1 MAHSS
6 TYIDPSLPLS
16 IARVA
21 GVTGNPM
28 TDTMSQCCD
37 VRPYFAFF
45 NDAGRVAVYTTRHPS
60 TSGAASVPV
69 YMSTTSRVDGE
80 TYTAMEMKGTG
91 TQTGSSLVYGG
102 QTYTNNGG
110 YMNVRLHL
118 VNKWAKYKPQMV
130 NQMSEITDAQR
141 AQGSYPYGLRVSAIN
156 YFSSIHDSNYAYVGI
171 PGHFVGQSGY
181 DCCRLTDFSGYNKLA
196 RPDVRGTLS
205 LSGTTFNC
213 GFTEDIGDV
222 TGAVQLTELVAAL
235 SGRPL
240 TDFYPCILA
249 SKEDTSATGGY
260 RHYARALL
268 GDGAVRKYAETVNNW
283 GADLSTCPGYAAGTV
298 WKVSVFFASAVASGS
313 VNLNNWQEVGS
324 LAIPSAMAVF
334 ACPDT
339 VSLEFEAGYSLPRVE
354 CVSISVGMRPV
365 GGDPSTYVLRF
376 EWPEGYDEDA
386 QYYADVNGGSGP
398 EGGGSI
404 DPGDGSV
411 TQQGLTME
419 IAPMKNLATGEY
431 ENWITRGISSQ
442 YVMVSVPGA
451 ANRTARCTVQC
462 RAEKN
467 GETARFASRIVTCD
481 I

>member
-1 MAHSS
+1 MAHSA
-6 TYIDPSLPLS
+6 THIDPALPLS
-16 IARVA
+16 IERVA
-21 GVTGNPM
+21 GVTGNPLL
-28 TDTMSQCCD
+28 DTVSQCCD
-37 VRPYFAFF
+37 GRPYFAFF

-91 TQTGSSLVYGG
+91 TQTGATLVYGG

-110 YMNVRLHL
+110 YVNVRLHL
-118 VNKWAKYKPQMV
+118 INKWAKYKPQMV

-181 DCCRLTDFSGYNKLA
+181 NCCRLTDFSGYNKLA

-205 LSGTTFNC
+205 LSGTMINC
-213 GFTEDIGDV
+213 GFTEDIGEV
-222 TGAVQLTELVAAL
+222 TGAVQLTELVSAL
-235 SGRPL
+235 SGKAL
-240 TDFYPCILA
+240 TDFYPCVLV
-249 SKEDTSATGGY
+249 SRDGTS

-268 GDGAVRKYAETVNNW
+268 GDGAVRKYATTVNNW
-283 GADLSTCPGYAAGTV
+283 GADLSTCPVYAAGTV
-298 WKVSVFFASAVASGS
+298 WKVSVFFASAVTSGS
-313 VNLNNWQEVGS
+313 VNLNNWQDVGGV
-324 LAIPSAMAVF
+324 AVPSAMSVF

-339 VSLEFEAGYSLPRVE
+339 VSLEFEAGYSMPRAE
-354 CVSISVGMRPV
+354 CVSISVGIRPV
-365 GGDPSTYVLRF
+365 VGDPTSYVLRF

-404 DPGDGSV
+404 DPGDGTV
-411 TQQGLTME
+411 TWKGLTIK
-419 IAPMKNLATGEY
+419 IAPVKDIVTGEFQD
-431 ENWITRGISSQ
+431 WTSSPLSSQ
-442 YVMVSVPGA
+442 YVLVTVPGA
-451 ANRTARCTVQC
+451 ANRTAHCTVQC

-467 GETARFASRIVTCD
+467 GQTARFASRRVTCD

>member
-1 MAHSS
+1 MAHNS
-6 TYIDPSLPLS
+6 TYIDPALPLS
-16 IARVA
+16 IERVA
-21 GVTGNPM
+21 GVTGNPLI
-28 TDTMSQCCD
+28 DTMSQCCD
-37 VRPYFAFF
+37 VLPYFSFSAS
-45 NDAGRVAVYTTRHPS
+45 GQTMVYTRRHPS
-60 TSGAASVPV
+60 TAGAASVPV

-91 TQTGSSLVYGG
+91 TQTGATLVYGG
-102 QTYTNNGG
+102 VTYTNGGG
-110 YMNVRLHL
+110 YVNIRQHL

-130 NQMSEITDAQR
+130 NQMAEITDAQR
-141 AQGSYPYGLRVSAIN
+141 AQGSYPYGLRVSAIG
-156 YFSSIHDSNYAYVGI
+156 YFRTIHDSNYAYVGL

-181 DCCRLTDFSGYNKLA
+181 NSCRLTDFSGYNKMA

-205 LSGTTFNC
+205 LSGTMFNC
-213 GFTEDIGDV
+213 GFTEDIGEV

-235 SGRPL
+235 SGKAL

-268 GDGAVRKYAETVNNW
+268 GDGSVRKYATTVNNW
-283 GADLSTCPGYAAGTV
+283 GADLSTCPVYAAGSV
-298 WKVSVFFASAVASGS
+298 WKVSVFFASAVRSGS
-313 VNLNNWQEVGS
+313 VNLNDWQDVGS
-324 LAIPSAMAVF
+324 LAVPSAMSVF

-339 VSLEFEAGYSLPRVE
+339 VSLEFEAGYSMPRVE
-354 CVSISVGMRPV
+354 CVSISVGLRPV
-365 GGDPSTYVLRF
+365 DSDPTSYVLRF

-411 TQQGLTME
+411 TQKGLTME
-419 IAPMKNLATGEY
+419 IAPMKNIATGEY
-431 ENWITRGISSQ
+431 EDWITRGISSQ

-462 RAEKN
+462 RAVKN
-467 GETARFASRIVTCD
+467 GQTARFASKIVTCD

>member
-1 MAHSS
+1 MAHSA
-6 TYIDPSLPLS
+6 THIDPSLPLS

-28 TDTMSQCCD
+28 TDLMSQCSD
-37 VRPYFAFF
+37 TRPYFEFLAS
-45 NDAGRVAVYTTRHPS
+45 DRTRVYTLRHPA
-60 TSGAASVPV
+60 TSGAALVNV
-69 YMSTTSRVDGE
+69 YMANVTKVDGE
-80 TYTAMEMKGTG
+80 TTTAMAMKGTG
-91 TQTGSSLVYGG
+91 TQTGESLVYDGE
-102 QTYTNNGG
+102 TYTYTG
-110 YMNVRLHL
+110 VRNIRIFA

-130 NQMSEITDAQR
+130 DQMTDITDAQR
-141 AQGSYPYGLRVSAIN
+141 AQGPYPYGLRVSAIN
-156 YFSSIHDSNYAYVGI
+156 YFASIHECTYAYVGLPWYFI
-171 PGHFVGQSGY
+171 GQSGY
-181 DCCRLTDFSGYNKLA
+181 DCYRLTDFSGYNKLA

-205 LSGTTFNC
+205 LSGTRFNC

-260 RHYARALL
+260 RHYARVLL
-268 GDGAVRKYAETVNNW
+268 GDGSVRKYATTVNNW
-283 GADLSTCPGYAAGTV
+283 GANLADCPVYSAGSV
-298 WKVSVFFASAVASGS
+298 WKVSVFFSSSVASGS
-313 VNLNNWQEVGS
+313 MNLNNWQDVGS
-324 LAIPSAMAVF
+324 VAIPSGVSLF

-354 CVSISVGMRPV
+354 CVSISVGLRPA
-365 GGDPSTYVLRF
+365 GSDPSSYVLRF

-411 TQQGLTME
+411 TQKGLTME
-419 IAPMKNLATGEY
+419 IAPMKNLATGKY
-431 ENWITRGISSQ
+431 ENWITRGLSSQ
-442 YVMVSVPGA
+442 YVMVTAPGA
-451 ANRTARCTVQC
+451 PNRTARCTVQC
-462 RAEKN
+462 RAVKD
-467 GETARFASRIVTCD
+467 GQTTHFRSVQVQCD

>member
-1 MAHSS
+1 MAHSANH
-6 TYIDPSLPLS
+6 IDPSLPLS

-21 GVTGNPM
+21 GVTGNPLL
-28 TDTMSQCCD
+28 DTMSQCCD

-80 TYTAMEMKGTG
+80 TYTAMQMKGTG
-91 TQTGSSLVYGG
+91 TQTGATLIYGG

-110 YMNVRLHL
+110 YVNVRLHL
-118 VNKWAKYKPQMV
+118 INKWAKYKPQMV

-181 DCCRLTDFSGYNKLA
+181 NCYRLTDFSGYNEMA

-205 LSGTTFNC
+205 LSGTMFNC

-240 TDFYPCILA
+240 TDFYPCILV
-249 SKEDTSATGGY
+249 SRDDTS

-268 GDGAVRKYAETVNNW
+268 GDGAVRKYATTVNNW
-283 GADLSTCPGYAAGTV
+283 GADLSTCPGYAAETV
-298 WKVSVFFASAVASGS
+298 WKVSVFFASQLTGSLGS
-313 VNLNNWQEVGS
+313 VNLNNWQDVGGV
-324 LAIPSAMAVF
+324 AVPSAMSVF

-339 VSLEFEAGYSLPRVE
+339 VSLEFEAGFSLPRVE
-354 CVSISVGMRPV
+354 CVSISVGIRPV
-365 GGDPSTYVLRF
+365 EGDPTSYVLRF

-398 EGGGSI
+398 EGSGSF

-411 TQQGLTME
+411 TLKGLTME
-419 IAPMKNLATGEY
+419 IAPMKNLATGKY
-431 ENWITRGISSQ
+431 ENWRKRAISSQ
-442 YVMVSVPGA
+442 YVLVTVPGA
-451 ANRTARCTVQC
+451 ANRTAHCTVRC
-462 RAEKN
+462 RAVKN
-467 GETARFASRIVTCD
+467 GQTTYFWNVRVECD

>member
-1 MAHSS
+1 MAHSA
-6 TYIDPSLPLS
+6 THIDPALSLS
-16 IARVA
+16 IERVA
-21 GVTGNPM
+21 GVTGNPLL
-28 TDTMSQCCD
+28 DTMSQCCD

-91 TQTGSSLVYGG
+91 TQTGATLIYGG

-110 YMNVRLHL
+110 YVNVRLHL
-118 VNKWAKYKPQMV
+118 INKWAKYKPQMV

-181 DCCRLTDFSGYNKLA
+181 NCCRLTDFSGYNKLA

-205 LSGTTFNC
+205 LSGTMINC
-213 GFTEDIGDV
+213 GFTEDIGEV
-222 TGAVQLTELVAAL
+222 TGAVQLTELVSAL
-235 SGRPL
+235 SGKLL

-268 GDGAVRKYAETVNNW
+268 GDGSVRKYATTVNNW
-283 GADLSTCPGYAAGTV
+283 GANLSTCPVYAAGSV
-298 WKVSVFFASAVASGS
+298 WKVSVFFASAVRSGS
-313 VNLNNWQEVGS
+313 VNLNDWQDVGS
-324 LAIPSAMAVF
+324 LAVPSAMSVF

-354 CVSISVGMRPV
+354 CVSISVGIRPV
-365 GGDPSTYVLRF
+365 EGDPSSYVLRF

-411 TQQGLTME
+411 TLKGLTIK
-419 IAPMKNLATGEY
+419 IAPVKDIATGEFQD
-431 ENWITRGISSQ
+431 WTASPISSQ
-442 YVMVSVPGA
+442 YVMVSGSGD
-451 ANRTARCTVQC
+451 NRTARCPVRCRAVKNGQTTYFRTVQ
-462 RAEKN
+462 
-467 GETARFASRIVTCD
+467 VQCD

>member
-1 MAHSS
+1 MSHSA
-6 TYIDPSLPLS
+6 THIDPSLPLS

-28 TDTMSQCCD
+28 LDVMSQCCD
-37 VRPYFAFF
+37 VLPYFSFSAS
-45 NDAGRVAVYTTRHPS
+45 GQTTVYTRRNPS
-60 TSGAASVPV
+60 TAGAASVAV
-69 YMSTTSRVDGE
+69 YMMTSKRVDGVN
-80 TYTAMEMKGTG
+80 YNAMAQKGTG
-91 TQTGSSLVYGG
+91 TQTGASLVFDGV
-102 QTYTNNGG
+102 TYTNGG
-110 YMNVRLHL
+110 GHTNIRQHL
-118 VNKWAKYKPQMV
+118 VNKWAKYKPQAFD
-130 NQMSEITDAQR
+130 QLSDLTDAQR
-141 AQGSYPYGLRVSAIN
+141 AQGTFPYGMRVTQPA
-156 YFSSIHDSNYAYVGI
+156 YFSGIHDCTYAYEGV
-171 PGHFVGQSGY
+171 PGTTAVAGSGNY
-181 DCCRLTDFSGYNKLA
+181 RLTDFSGYNKLA

-205 LSGTTFNC
+205 LSGTMFNC

-268 GDGAVRKYAETVNNW
+268 GDGSVRKYAVTVNNW
-283 GADLSTCPGYAAGTV
+283 GADLSTCPVYAAGSV
-298 WKVSVFFASAVASGS
+298 WKVSVFFASAVTSGS
-313 VNLNNWQEVGS
+313 VNLNSWQEVGS

-339 VSLEFEAGYSLPRVE
+339 VSLEFEAGYSMPRVE
-354 CVSISVGMRPV
+354 CVSISVGIRPV
-365 GGDPSTYVLRF
+365 GGDPTLYTLRF

-431 ENWITRGISSQ
+431 EDWITRGLSSQ
-442 YVMVSVPGA
+442 YVMVSAPGA

-462 RAEKN
+462 RAVKN
-467 GETARFASRIVTCD
+467 GQTARFASKRVTCD

>member
-1 MAHSS
+1 MHSAN
-6 TYIDPSLPLS
+6 YIDPSLPLS

-28 TDTMSQCCD
+28 TDTMSQCSD

-60 TSGAASVPV
+60 TAGAASVPV

-110 YMNVRLHL
+110 YVNVRLHL
-118 VNKWAKYKPQMV
+118 INKWAKYKPQMV
-130 NQMSEITDAQR
+130 NQMSEITDTQR

-171 PGHFVGQSGY
+171 PGHFIGQSGY

-196 RPDVRGTLS
+196 RPDVRGSLS
-205 LSGTTFNC
+205 LSGTMFNC
-213 GFTEDIGDV
+213 GFTEDIGEV
-222 TGAVQLTELVAAL
+222 TGAVQLTELVSAL
-235 SGRPL
+235 SGKAL
-240 TDFYPCILA
+240 TDFYPCVLV
-249 SKEDTSATGGY
+249 SRDDTS

-268 GDGAVRKYAETVNNW
+268 GDGAVRKYATTVNNW

-298 WKVSVFFASAVASGS
+298 WKVSVFFASQLTGSLGS
-313 VNLNNWQEVGS
+313 VNLNDWQNVGS
-324 LAIPSAMAVF
+324 LAIPSAMSVF

-354 CVSISVGMRPV
+354 CVSISPGLRPV
-365 GGDPSTYVLRF
+365 EGYPSSYVLRF

-386 QYYADVNGGSGP
+386 TYYADVNGGSGP

-411 TQQGLTME
+411 TLKGLTME

-431 ENWITRGISSQ
+431 ENWITRSISSR
-442 YVMVSVPGA
+442 YVMVSGSGD
-451 ANRTARCTVQC
+451 NRTARCPVRCRAVKNGQTTYFRTVRVQC
-462 RAEKN
+462 
-467 GETARFASRIVTCD
+467 D

>member
-1 MAHSS
+1 MHSAN
-6 TYIDPSLPLS
+6 YIDPNAAFA

-21 GVTGNPM
+21 AVTGNPLL
-28 TDTMSQCCD
+28 DTMSQCCD

-91 TQTGSSLVYGG
+91 TQTGATLVYGG

-110 YMNVRLHL
+110 YVNVRLHL
-118 VNKWAKYKPQMV
+118 INKWAKYKPQMV

-181 DCCRLTDFSGYNKLA
+181 NCCRLTDFSGYNKLA
-196 RPDVRGTLS
+196 RPDVRGALS
-205 LSGTTFNC
+205 LSGTMFNC

-268 GDGAVRKYAETVNNW
+268 GDGSVRKYATTVNNW
-283 GADLSTCPGYAAGTV
+283 GADLSTCPVYAAGSV

-339 VSLEFEAGYSLPRVE
+339 VSLEFEAGYSMPRVE
-354 CVSISVGMRPV
+354 CVSISVGLRPV
-365 GGDPSTYVLRF
+365 GSDPTSYVLRF
-376 EWPEGYDEDA
+376 EWSEGYDEDA
-386 QYYADVNGGSGP
+386 KYYADVNGGSGA

-411 TQQGLTME
+411 VQQGLTME
-419 IAPMKNLATGEY
+419 IAPMKNLTTGEY

-442 YVMVSVPGA
+442 YVMVTAPGA
-451 ANRTARCTVQC
+451 AHRTARCNVQC
-462 RAEKN
+462 RAVKN
-467 GETARFASRIVTCD
+467 GQTARFRNVRVECD

>member
-1 MAHSS
+1 MHSAN
-6 TYIDPSLPLS
+6 YIDPSLPLS

-28 TDTMSQCCD
+28 TDTMSQCSD

-91 TQTGSSLVYGG
+91 TQTGATLIYGG

-118 VNKWAKYKPQMV
+118 INKWAKYKPQMV

-181 DCCRLTDFSGYNKLA
+181 NCYRLTDFSGYNKLA

-205 LSGTTFNC
+205 LSGTMINC
-213 GFTEDIGDV
+213 GFTEDIGEV
-222 TGAVQLTELVAAL
+222 TGAVQLTELVSAL
-235 SGRPL
+235 SGKAL
-240 TDFYPCILA
+240 TDFYPCVLV
-249 SKEDTSATGGY
+249 SRDDTS

-268 GDGAVRKYAETVNNW
+268 GDGAVRKYATTVNNW

-298 WKVSVFFASAVASGS
+298 WKVSVFFASQLTGSLGS
-313 VNLNNWQEVGS
+313 VNLNNWQDVGGV
-324 LAIPSAMAVF
+324 AVPSAMSVF

-339 VSLEFEAGYSLPRVE
+339 VSLEFEVGYSLPRVE
-354 CVSISVGMRPV
+354 CVSISVGIRPV
-365 GGDPSTYVLRF
+365 QGDPTSYVLRF

-411 TQQGLTME
+411 TLKGLTME
-419 IAPMKNLATGEY
+419 IAPLKNVATGEY
-431 ENWITRGISSQ
+431 EDWITRSISSQ
-442 YVMVSVPGA
+442 YVMVSGSGD
-451 ANRTARCTVQC
+451 NRTARCPVRC

-467 GETARFASRIVTCD
+467 GETVWFASRIVTCD

>member
-1 MAHSS
+1 MHSAN
-6 TYIDPSLPLS
+6 YIDPSLPLS

-21 GVTGNPM
+21 GVTGNPL
-28 TDTMSQCCD
+28 TDTMSQCSD

-60 TSGAASVPV
+60 TAGAASVPV

-110 YMNVRLHL
+110 YVNVRLHL
-118 VNKWAKYKPQMV
+118 INKWAKYKPQMV

-181 DCCRLTDFSGYNKLA
+181 NCYRLTDFSGYNKLA

-205 LSGTTFNC
+205 LSGTMINC
-213 GFTEDIGDV
+213 GFTEDIGEV
-222 TGAVQLTELVAAL
+222 TGAVQLTELVSAL
-235 SGRPL
+235 SGKAL
-240 TDFYPCILA
+240 TDFYPCVLV
-249 SKEDTSATGGY
+249 SREDTS

-268 GDGAVRKYAETVNNW
+268 GDGAVRKYATTVNNW
-283 GADLSTCPGYAAGTV
+283 GADLSTCPVYAAGTV
-298 WKVSVFFASAVASGS
+298 WKVSVFFASQLTGSLGS
-313 VNLNNWQEVGS
+313 VNLNNWQDVGGV
-324 LAIPSAMAVF
+324 AVPSAMSVF

-339 VSLEFEAGYSLPRVE
+339 VSIEFEAGYSMPRAE
-354 CVSISVGMRPV
+354 CVSISPGLRPV
-365 GGDPSTYVLRF
+365 EGDPSSYVLRF

-386 QYYADVNGGSGP
+386 QYYADVAGGSGP

-404 DPGDGSV
+404 DPGDGSA
-411 TQQGLTME
+411 TWEGLTIK
-419 IAPMKNLATGEY
+419 IAPVKDVATGEFQD
-431 ENWITRGISSQ
+431 WTSSPISRQ
-442 YVMVSVPGA
+442 YVMVSAPGA
-451 ANRTARCTVQC
+451 ANRTARCNVQC
-462 RAEKN
+462 RAVKN
-467 GETARFASRIVTCD
+467 GETARFASRTVTCD

>member
-1 MAHSS
+1 MHSAN
-6 TYIDPSLPLS
+6 YIDPSLPLS

-28 TDTMSQCCD
+28 TDTMSQCSD

-60 TSGAASVPV
+60 TAGAASVPV

-110 YMNVRLHL
+110 YVNVRLHL
-118 VNKWAKYKPQMV
+118 INKWAKYKPQMV
-130 NQMSEITDAQR
+130 NQMSEITDTQR

-171 PGHFVGQSGY
+171 PGHFIGQSGY

-196 RPDVRGTLS
+196 RPDVRGSLS
-205 LSGTTFNC
+205 LSGTMFNC
-213 GFTEDIGDV
+213 GFTEDIGEV
-222 TGAVQLTELVAAL
+222 TGAVQLTELVSAL
-235 SGRPL
+235 SGKAL
-240 TDFYPCILA
+240 TDFYPCVLV
-249 SKEDTSATGGY
+249 SRDDTS

-268 GDGAVRKYAETVNNW
+268 GDGAVRKYATTVNNW

-298 WKVSVFFASAVASGS
+298 WKVSVFFASQLTGSLGS
-313 VNLNNWQEVGS
+313 VNLNDWQNVGS
-324 LAIPSAMAVF
+324 LAIPSAMSVF

-354 CVSISVGMRPV
+354 CVSISPGLRPV
-365 GGDPSTYVLRF
+365 EGYPSSYVLRF

-386 QYYADVNGGSGP
+386 TYYADVNGGSGP

-411 TQQGLTME
+411 TLKGLTME

-431 ENWITRGISSQ
+431 ENWITRSISSQ
-442 YVMVSVPGA
+442 YVMVSGSGD
-451 ANRTARCTVQC
+451 NRTARCPVRCRAVKNGQTTYFRTVRVQC
-462 RAEKN
+462 
-467 GETARFASRIVTCD
+467 D

>member
-1 MAHSS
+1 MHSAN
-6 TYIDPSLPLS
+6 YIDPNAAFS

-21 GVTGNPM
+21 GVTGNPLL
-28 TDTMSQCCD
+28 DTMSQCCD

-45 NDAGRVAVYTTRHPS
+45 NDAGHVAVYTTRHPS

-91 TQTGSSLVYGG
+91 TQTGATLVYGG

-110 YMNVRLHL
+110 YVNVRLHL
-118 VNKWAKYKPQMV
+118 INKWAKYKPQMV

-171 PGHFVGQSGY
+171 PGHFIGQSGY
-181 DCCRLTDFSGYNKLA
+181 NCYRLTDFSGYNKLA

-205 LSGTTFNC
+205 LSGTMFNC
-213 GFTEDIGDV
+213 GFTEDIGEV
-222 TGAVQLTELVAAL
+222 TGAVQLTELVSAL

-240 TDFYPCILA
+240 TDFYPCILV
-249 SKEDTSATGGY
+249 SRDGTSD
-260 RHYARALL
+260 HYARALL
-268 GDGAVRKYAETVNNW
+268 GNGAVRKYATTVNNW
-283 GADLSTCPGYAAGTV
+283 GADLSTCPGYAGGTV
-298 WKVSVFFASAVASGS
+298 WKVSVFFASQLTGSLGS
-313 VNLNNWQEVGS
+313 VNLNNWQDVGGV
-324 LAIPSAMAVF
+324 AVPSAMAVF

-339 VSLEFEAGYSLPRVE
+339 VSLEFEVGYALPRVE
-354 CVSISVGMRPV
+354 CVSISVGIRPV
-365 GGDPSTYVLRF
+365 QGDPTSYVLSF

-386 QYYADVNGGSGP
+386 QYYADVNGGSGA

-411 TQQGLTME
+411 PLKGLTIK
-419 IAPMKNLATGEY
+419 IAPIKDRNTGEFQD
-431 ENWITRGISSQ
+431 WTASPISSQ
-442 YVMVSVPGA
+442 YVMVSGPSD
-451 ANRTARCTVQC
+451 NRTARCPVRC

-467 GETARFASRIVTCD
+467 GQTVWFASTVVTCN

>member
-6 TYIDPSLPLS
+6 TYIDPALPLS
-16 IARVA
+16 IERVA

-37 VRPYFAFF
+37 VLPYFSFSAS
-45 NDAGRVAVYTTRHPS
+45 GQTTVYTRRHPS
-60 TSGAASVPV
+60 TAGAASVAV
-69 YMSTTSRVDGE
+69 YMMTTKRVDGVN
-80 TYTAMEMKGTG
+80 YNAMAQKGTG
-91 TQTGSSLVYGG
+91 TQTGSSLVFDGV
-102 QTYTNNGG
+102 TYTNGG
-110 YMNVRLHL
+110 GHANIRQHL
-118 VNKWAKYKPQMV
+118 VNKWAKYKPQARD
-130 NQMSEITDAQR
+130 QLSDLTDAQR
-141 AQGSYPYGLRVSAIN
+141 AQGTFPYGMRVTQPA
-156 YFSSIHDSNYAYVGI
+156 YFNGIHDCTYAYEGV
-171 PGHFVGQSGY
+171 PGTTAVAGSGNY
-181 DCCRLTDFSGYNKLA
+181 RLTDFSGYNKLA

-205 LSGTTFNC
+205 LSGTMFSC

-283 GADLSTCPGYAAGTV
+283 GADLSTCPGYAAGTA
-298 WKVSVFFASAVASGS
+298 WKVSAFFASAVASGS

-339 VSLEFEAGYSLPRVE
+339 VSLEFEAGYSMPRVE

-419 IAPMKNLATGEY
+419 IAPMKNLTTGEY

-467 GETARFASRIVTCD
+467 GQTARFASRIVTCD

>member
-1 MAHSS
+1 MAHSA
-6 TYIDPSLPLS
+6 TQIDASLPFA
-16 IARVA
+16 IERVA

-28 TDTMSQCCD
+28 IDTMSQCCD
-37 VRPYFAFF
+37 VLPYFSFSAS
-45 NDAGRVAVYTTRHPS
+45 GQTTVYTRRHPS
-60 TSGAASVPV
+60 TAGAASVAV
-69 YMSTTSRVDGE
+69 YMITTKRVDGVN
-80 TYTAMEMKGTG
+80 YDAMAQKGTG
-91 TQTGSSLVYGG
+91 TQTGSTLVFDGV
-102 QTYTNNGG
+102 TYTNGG
-110 YMNVRLHL
+110 GHANIRQHL

-156 YFSSIHDSNYAYVGI
+156 YFASIHDSTYAYVGI
-171 PGHFVGQSGY
+171 PGLFVGQSGY
-181 DCCRLTDFSGYNKLA
+181 DCYRLTDFSGYNKLA
-196 RPDVRGTLS
+196 RPDVRGALS
-205 LSGTTFNC
+205 LSGTMFNC

-268 GDGAVRKYAETVNNW
+268 GDGAVRKYATTVNNW
-283 GADLSTCPGYAAGTV
+283 GANLATCPVYAAGSV

-354 CVSISVGMRPV
+354 CVSISVGLRPV
-365 GGDPSTYVLRF
+365 GSDPTSYVLRF

-386 QYYADVNGGSGP
+386 QYYADINGGSGP

-404 DPGDGSV
+404 DPGDGSI
-411 TQQGLTME
+411 TQNGLTME

-431 ENWITRGISSQ
+431 ENWITRGLSSQ
-442 YVMVSVPGA
+442 YVFVTAPGA
-451 ANRTARCTVQC
+451 AHRTARCTVQC

-467 GETARFASRIVTCD
+467 GQTARFRSVQVQCD

>member
-1 MAHSS
+1 MAHSANR
-6 TYIDPSLPLS
+6 IDPSLPLS

-21 GVTGNPM
+21 GVTGNPLL
-28 TDTMSQCCD
+28 DTMSQCCD

-45 NDAGRVAVYTTRHPS
+45 NDAGGVAVYTTRHPS

-91 TQTGSSLVYGG
+91 TQTGATLVYGG

-110 YMNVRLHL
+110 YVNVRLHL
-118 VNKWAKYKPQMV
+118 INKWAKYKPQMV

-141 AQGSYPYGLRVSAIN
+141 AQGSYPYGLRVSAII
-156 YFSSIHDSNYAYVGI
+156 YFSSIHDSDYAYVGI

-181 DCCRLTDFSGYNKLA
+181 NCYRLTDFSGYNEMA

-205 LSGTTFNC
+205 LSGTMINC
-213 GFTEDIGDV
+213 GFTEDIGEV
-222 TGAVQLTELVAAL
+222 TGAVQLTELVSAL
-235 SGRPL
+235 SGKAL
-240 TDFYPCILA
+240 TDFYPCVLV
-249 SKEDTSATGGY
+249 SREDNSH
-260 RHYARALL
+260 HYARALL
-268 GDGAVRKYAETVNNW
+268 GDGAVRKYATTVNNW
-283 GADLSTCPGYAAGTV
+283 GADLSTCPGYAAGQV
-298 WKVSVFFASAVASGS
+298 WMVSVFFASQLTGS
-313 VNLNNWQEVGS
+313 LGSENLNNWQNVGGV
-324 LAIPSAMAVF
+324 AVPSAMSVF

-339 VSLEFEAGYSLPRVE
+339 VALEFEVGYSLPRVE
-354 CVSISVGMRPV
+354 CVSISVGIRPV
-365 GGDPSTYVLRF
+365 QGDPTSYVLHF

-386 QYYADVNGGSGP
+386 TYYADVNGGSGP

-411 TQQGLTME
+411 TLKGLTFK
-419 IAPMKNLATGEY
+419 IAPVKDMDTGEFQD
-431 ENWITRGISSQ
+431 WTSSPISSQ
-442 YVMVSVPGA
+442 NVTVTGPSDQ
-451 ANRTARCTVQC
+451 RTARCAVQC

-467 GETARFASRIVTCD
+467 GQTARFASTVVTCN

>member
-1 MAHSS
+1 MHSA
-6 TYIDPSLPLS
+6 THIDPALPLS

-21 GVTGNPM
+21 GVTGNPLI
-28 TDTMSQCCD
+28 DTMSQCCD
-37 VRPYFAFF
+37 VLPYFSFSAS
-45 NDAGRVAVYTTRHPS
+45 GQTTVYTRRNPS
-60 TSGAASVPV
+60 TSGAASVAV

-91 TQTGSSLVYGG
+91 TQTGATLVYGG
-102 QTYTNNGG
+102 VTYTNGGG
-110 YMNVRLHL
+110 YMNIRQHL

-130 NQMSEITDAQR
+130 NQMTDITDAQR
-141 AQGSYPYGLRVSAIN
+141 AQGSYPYGLRVPAIG
-156 YFSSIHDSNYAYVGI
+156 YFGSIHDSNYAYVGI

-181 DCCRLTDFSGYNKLA
+181 DCCRLTDFSGYNKMA

-205 LSGTTFNC
+205 LSGTMFNC
-213 GFTEDIGDV
+213 GFTEDIGEV
-222 TGAVQLTELVAAL
+222 TGAVQLTELVSAL
-235 SGRPL
+235 SGKAL
-240 TDFYPCILA
+240 TDFYPCVLA

-268 GDGAVRKYAETVNNW
+268 GDGSVRKYATTINNW
-283 GADLSTCPGYAAGTV
+283 GADLSTCPVYAAGSV
-298 WKVSVFFASAVASGS
+298 WKVSVFFASAVSSGS
-313 VNLNNWQEVGS
+313 VNLNDWQDVGS
-324 LAIPSAMAVF
+324 LAVPSAMSVF

-339 VSLEFEAGYSLPRVE
+339 VSLEFEAGYSMPRAE
-354 CVSISVGMRPV
+354 CVSISVGLRPV
-365 GGDPSTYVLRF
+365 EGDPTSYVLRF

-411 TQQGLTME
+411 TQKGLTME

-431 ENWITRGISSQ
+431 EDWITRALSSQ
-442 YVMVSVPGA
+442 YVMVSAPGA

-462 RAEKN
+462 RAVKN
-467 GETARFASRIVTCD
+467 GQTARFASKIVTCD

>member
-1 MAHSS
+1 MAHNS
-6 TYIDPSLPLS
+6 TYIDPALPLS

-21 GVTGNPM
+21 GVTGNPLI
-28 TDTMSQCCD
+28 DTMSQCCD
-37 VRPYFAFF
+37 VLPYFSFSAS
-45 NDAGRVAVYTTRHPS
+45 GQTMVYTRRHPS
-60 TSGAASVPV
+60 TAGAASVPV

-91 TQTGSSLVYGG
+91 TQTGATLVYGG
-102 QTYTNNGG
+102 VTYTNGGG
-110 YMNVRLHL
+110 YMNIRQHL

-130 NQMSEITDAQR
+130 NQMAEITDAQR
-141 AQGSYPYGLRVSAIN
+141 AQGSYPYGLRVSAIG
-156 YFSSIHDSNYAYVGI
+156 YFLTIHDSNYAYVGL
-171 PGHFVGQSGY
+171 PGHFIGQAGY
-181 DCCRLTDFSGYNKLA
+181 NNYRLTDFSGYNKLA

-205 LSGTTFNC
+205 LSGTMFNC
-213 GFTEDIGDV
+213 GFTEDIGEV
-222 TGAVQLTELVAAL
+222 TGAVQLTELVSAL
-235 SGRPL
+235 SGKAL

-268 GDGAVRKYAETVNNW
+268 GDGSVRKYATTINNW
-283 GADLSTCPGYAAGTV
+283 GADLSTCPVYAAGSV
-298 WKVSVFFASAVASGS
+298 WKVSVFFASAVSSGS
-313 VNLNNWQEVGS
+313 VNLNDWQDVGS
-324 LAIPSAMAVF
+324 LAVPSKMSVF

-339 VSLEFEAGYSLPRVE
+339 VSLEFEAGYSMPRAE
-354 CVSISVGMRPV
+354 CVSISVGLRPV
-365 GGDPSTYVLRF
+365 DSDPTSYVLRF

-411 TQQGLTME
+411 TQKGLTME

-431 ENWITRGISSQ
+431 EDWITKALSSQ
-442 YVMVSVPGA
+442 YVMVSAPGA

-462 RAEKN
+462 RAVKD
-467 GETARFASRIVTCD
+467 GQTARFASKIVTCD

>member
-1 MAHSS
+1 MAHSA
-6 TYIDPSLPLS
+6 THIDPSLPLS
-16 IARVA
+16 IERVA
-21 GVTGNPM
+21 GVTGNPLL
-28 TDTMSQCCD
+28 DTMSQCCD

-91 TQTGSSLVYGG
+91 TQTGATLVYGG

-110 YMNVRLHL
+110 YVNVRLHL
-118 VNKWAKYKPQMV
+118 INKWAKYKPQMV

-181 DCCRLTDFSGYNKLA
+181 NCCRLTDFSGYNKLA
-196 RPDVRGTLS
+196 RPDVRGSLS
-205 LSGTTFNC
+205 LSGTMINC
-213 GFTEDIGDV
+213 GFTEDIGEV
-222 TGAVQLTELVAAL
+222 TGAVQLTELVSAL
-235 SGRPL
+235 SGKAL
-240 TDFYPCILA
+240 TDFYPCVLV
-249 SKEDTSATGGY
+249 SRDDTS

-268 GDGAVRKYAETVNNW
+268 GDGAVRKYATTVNNW
-283 GADLSTCPGYAAGTV
+283 GADLSTCPAYAAGSV
-298 WKVSVFFASAVASGS
+298 WKVSVFFASAVTSGS
-313 VNLNNWQEVGS
+313 VNLNDWQDVSGV
-324 LAIPSAMAVF
+324 AVPSAMSVF

-354 CVSISVGMRPV
+354 CVSISVGIRPV
-365 GGDPSTYVLRF
+365 QGDPTSYVLRF

-411 TQQGLTME
+411 TWKGLTIK
-419 IAPMKNLATGEY
+419 IAPVKDIVTGEFQD
-431 ENWITRGISSQ
+431 WTSSPLSSQ
-442 YVMVSVPGA
+442 YVLVTVPGA
-451 ANRTARCTVQC
+451 ANRTAHCTVQC

-467 GETARFASRIVTCD
+467 GQTARFASRRVTCD